1 MTVRIVTDSSCDL
14 PQKMA
19 DALGIRIVPLSVR
32 FGDTEYID
40 RTTITATEFWSKCA
54 ASATLPETAAPSPGS
69 FEETYRSLA
78 AEGATAIVVV
88 ALSSDLSATM
98 QSAELAAR
106 AMADE
111 AASLRAMQPS
121 DVAGVVRDLPIAQR
135 QLLAKEM
142 DDDRLTDLHEE
153 MPESDQLAL
162 ISNLDI
168 NRLIDVLAPEIDV
181 RIVDSR
187 NASMGLGLTVLAC
200 AELAKTGASADE
212 VVARAQSVIPR
223 TRVFAAL
230 DTLDNL
236 KKGGRIG
243 GAKAMLATV
252 MSIKPLISITNGLVE
267 EAGKQRT
274 RSKALAHLVDIL
286 RNQEVPIERLAVL
299 NAQCADIDA
308 FIAMV
313 KEVYTGEIIVGDI
326 GAVIGTHAGQG
337 TIGIVFLLSA

>member
-14 PQKMA
+14 PQAMA
-19 DALGIRIVPLSVR
+19 DALGIRIVPLSVS

-106 AMADE
+106 AV
-111 AASLRAMQPS
+111 SP
-121 DVAGVVRDLPIAQR
+121 G
-135 QLLAKEM
+135 
-142 DDDRLTDLHEE
+142 
-153 MPESDQLAL
+153 
-162 ISNLDI
+162 
-168 NRLIDVLAPEIDV
+168 IDV

-274 RSKALAHLVDIL
+274 RSKALAHLVEIL

>member
-14 PQKMA
+14 PQAMA

-106 AMADE
+106 A
-111 AASLRAMQPS
+111 
-121 DVAGVVRDLPIAQR
+121 VAPG
-135 QLLAKEM
+135 
-142 DDDRLTDLHEE
+142 
-153 MPESDQLAL
+153 
-162 ISNLDI
+162 
-168 NRLIDVLAPEIDV
+168 IDV

-200 AELAKTGASADE
+200 AELAKTGASVDE

-299 NAQCADIDA
+299 NAQCSDIDA
-308 FIAMV
+308 FVAMV

>member
-14 PQKMA
+14 PQAMA

-40 RTTITATEFWSKCA
+40 RTTITATEFWSKYA

-69 FEETYRSLA
+69 YEETYRSLT

-106 AMADE
+106 A
-111 AASLRAMQPS
+111 
-121 DVAGVVRDLPIAQR
+121 VAPG
-135 QLLAKEM
+135 
-142 DDDRLTDLHEE
+142 
-153 MPESDQLAL
+153 
-162 ISNLDI
+162 
-168 NRLIDVLAPEIDV
+168 IDV

-308 FIAMV
+308 FLAMV

>member
-14 PQKMA
+14 PQAMA

-106 AMADE
+106 A
-111 AASLRAMQPS
+111 
-121 DVAGVVRDLPIAQR
+121 VAPG
-135 QLLAKEM
+135 
-142 DDDRLTDLHEE
+142 
-153 MPESDQLAL
+153 
-162 ISNLDI
+162 
-168 NRLIDVLAPEIDV
+168 IDV

-200 AELAKTGASADE
+200 AELAKTGASVDE

-274 RSKALAHLVDIL
+274 RSKALAHLIDIL
-286 RNQEVPIERLAVL
+286 RKQEVPIERLAVL

-308 FIAMV
+308 FVAMV

>member
-14 PQKMA
+14 PQAMA

-106 AMADE
+106 A
-111 AASLRAMQPS
+111 
-121 DVAGVVRDLPIAQR
+121 VAPG
-135 QLLAKEM
+135 
-142 DDDRLTDLHEE
+142 
-153 MPESDQLAL
+153 
-162 ISNLDI
+162 
-168 NRLIDVLAPEIDV
+168 IDV
-181 RIVDSR
+181 RIIDSR

-200 AELAKTGASADE
+200 AELAKTGASVDE

-299 NAQCADIDA
+299 NAQCSDIDA
-308 FIAMV
+308 FVAMV
-313 KEVYTGEIIVGDI
+313 KEVYAGEIIVGDI

>member
-14 PQKMA
+14 PQQLA
-19 DALGIRIVPLSVR
+19 DQLGITIVPLSIR

-106 AMADE
+106 A
-111 AASLRAMQPS
+111 
-121 DVAGVVRDLPIAQR
+121 VAPG
-135 QLLAKEM
+135 
-142 DDDRLTDLHEE
+142 
-153 MPESDQLAL
+153 
-162 ISNLDI
+162 
-168 NRLIDVLAPEIDV
+168 IDV

>member
-14 PQKMA
+14 PQAMA
-19 DALGIRIVPLSVR
+19 DTLGIRIVPLSVR

-106 AMADE
+106 A
-111 AASLRAMQPS
+111 
-121 DVAGVVRDLPIAQR
+121 VAPG
-135 QLLAKEM
+135 
-142 DDDRLTDLHEE
+142 
-153 MPESDQLAL
+153 
-162 ISNLDI
+162 
-168 NRLIDVLAPEIDV
+168 IDV

-212 VVARAQSVIPR
+212 VVARALSVIPR

-252 MSIKPLISITNGLVE
+252 MSIKPLISITNGLVA

-299 NAQCADIDA
+299 NAQCADIDS

>member
-1 MTVRIVTDSSCDL
+1 
-14 PQKMA
+14 MA

-106 AMADE
+106 A
-111 AASLRAMQPS
+111 
-121 DVAGVVRDLPIAQR
+121 VAPG
-135 QLLAKEM
+135 
-142 DDDRLTDLHEE
+142 
-153 MPESDQLAL
+153 
-162 ISNLDI
+162 
-168 NRLIDVLAPEIDV
+168 IDV

-200 AELAKTGASADE
+200 AELAKTGASVDE

-223 TRVFAAL
+223 IRLFAAL

-252 MSIKPLISITNGLVE
+252 MSIKPLISIKNGLVE

-286 RNQEVPIERLAVL
+286 RNQELPIEQLSIL
-299 NAQCADIDA
+299 NAQCSDIDA
-308 FIAMV
+308 FVAMV

>member
-14 PQKMA
+14 PQAMA

-106 AMADE
+106 A
-111 AASLRAMQPS
+111 
-121 DVAGVVRDLPIAQR
+121 VAPG
-135 QLLAKEM
+135 
-142 DDDRLTDLHEE
+142 
-153 MPESDQLAL
+153 
-162 ISNLDI
+162 
-168 NRLIDVLAPEIDV
+168 IDV

-274 RSKALAHLVDIL
+274 RSKARAHLVDNL

>member
-14 PQKMA
+14 PQTMA
-19 DALGIRIVPLSVR
+19 DSLGIRIVPLSVR

-40 RTTITATEFWSKCA
+40 RTTITATEFWTKCA
-54 ASATLPETAAPSPGS
+54 ASATLPETAAPPQGS

-98 QSAELAAR
+98 QSAVLAAR
-106 AMADE
+106 A
-111 AASLRAMQPS
+111 
-121 DVAGVVRDLPIAQR
+121 VAPG
-135 QLLAKEM
+135 
-142 DDDRLTDLHEE
+142 
-153 MPESDQLAL
+153 
-162 ISNLDI
+162 
-168 NRLIDVLAPEIDV
+168 IDV
-181 RIVDSR
+181 RVVDSR

-200 AELAKTGASADE
+200 AELARTGASADE
-212 VVARAQSVIPR
+212 VVARAESVIPR

-299 NAQCADIDA
+299 NAQCSDIDA

>member
-14 PQKMA
+14 PQAMA
-19 DALGIRIVPLSVR
+19 DTLGIRIVPLSVR

-106 AMADE
+106 A
-111 AASLRAMQPS
+111 
-121 DVAGVVRDLPIAQR
+121 VAPG
-135 QLLAKEM
+135 
-142 DDDRLTDLHEE
+142 
-153 MPESDQLAL
+153 
-162 ISNLDI
+162 
-168 NRLIDVLAPEIDV
+168 IDV

-308 FIAMV
+308 FVAMV
-313 KEVYTGEIIVGDI
+313 REVYTGEIIVGDI

>member
-14 PQKMA
+14 PQAMA
-19 DALGIRIVPLSVR
+19 DTLGIRIVPLSVR

-106 AMADE
+106 A
-111 AASLRAMQPS
+111 
-121 DVAGVVRDLPIAQR
+121 VAPG
-135 QLLAKEM
+135 
-142 DDDRLTDLHEE
+142 
-153 MPESDQLAL
+153 
-162 ISNLDI
+162 
-168 NRLIDVLAPEIDV
+168 IDV

-200 AELAKTGASADE
+200 AELAKTGASVDE

-308 FIAMV
+308 FVAMV

>member
-14 PQKMA
+14 PQAMA

-106 AMADE
+106 A
-111 AASLRAMQPS
+111 
-121 DVAGVVRDLPIAQR
+121 VAPG
-135 QLLAKEM
+135 
-142 DDDRLTDLHEE
+142 
-153 MPESDQLAL
+153 
-162 ISNLDI
+162 
-168 NRLIDVLAPEIDV
+168 IDV

-299 NAQCADIDA
+299 NAQCSDIDA

-337 TIGIVFLLSA
+337 TIGIVFLLTA

>member
-14 PQKMA
+14 PQGMA
-19 DALGIRIVPLSVR
+19 DALGIRIVPLSIR

-54 ASATLPETAAPSPGS
+54 ASPTLPETAAPSPGQ

-88 ALSSDLSATM
+88 SLSS
-98 QSAELAAR
+98 
-106 AMADE
+106 
-111 AASLRAMQPS
+111 
-121 DVAGVVRDLPIAQR
+121 
-135 QLLAKEM
+135 
-142 DDDRLTDLHEE
+142 
-153 MPESDQLAL
+153 
-162 ISNLDI
+162 
-168 NRLIDVLAPEIDV
+168 
-181 RIVDSR
+181 VDSR

-200 AELAKTGASADE
+200 AELAATGASADE

-252 MSIKPLISITNGLVE
+252 MSIKPLISITNGLVA

-286 RNQEVPIERLAVL
+286 RNQEVPIERLSVL
-299 NAQCADIDA
+299 NAQCSDVDA
-308 FIAMV
+308 FVAMV
-313 KEVYTGEIIVGDI
+313 KEVYSGEIIIGDI

>member
-14 PQKMA
+14 PQAMA

-78 AEGATAIVVV
+78 AEGASAIVVV

-106 AMADE
+106 AV
-111 AASLRAMQPS
+111 SP
-121 DVAGVVRDLPIAQR
+121 G
-135 QLLAKEM
+135 
-142 DDDRLTDLHEE
+142 
-153 MPESDQLAL
+153 
-162 ISNLDI
+162 
-168 NRLIDVLAPEIDV
+168 IDV

-274 RSKALAHLVDIL
+274 RSKALAHLVEIL

>member
-14 PQKMA
+14 PQGMA
-19 DALGIRIVPLSVR
+19 DALGIRIVPLSIR

-54 ASATLPETAAPSPGS
+54 ASPTLPETAAPSPGQ

-78 AEGATAIVVV
+78 AEGATAIVVLS
-88 ALSSDLSATM
+88 LSSDLSATM

-106 AMADE
+106 A
-111 AASLRAMQPS
+111 
-121 DVAGVVRDLPIAQR
+121 VAPG
-135 QLLAKEM
+135 
-142 DDDRLTDLHEE
+142 
-153 MPESDQLAL
+153 
-162 ISNLDI
+162 
-168 NRLIDVLAPEIDV
+168 IDV

-200 AELAKTGASADE
+200 AELAATGASADE

-252 MSIKPLISITNGLVE
+252 MSIKPLIAITNGLVA

-286 RNQEVPIERLAVL
+286 RNQEVPIERLSVL
-299 NAQCADIDA
+299 NAQCADVDA
-308 FIAMV
+308 FVAMV
-313 KEVYTGEIIVGDI
+313 KEVYSGEIIIGDI

>member
-14 PQKMA
+14 PQAMA

-106 AMADE
+106 A
-111 AASLRAMQPS
+111 
-121 DVAGVVRDLPIAQR
+121 VAPG
-135 QLLAKEM
+135 
-142 DDDRLTDLHEE
+142 
-153 MPESDQLAL
+153 
-162 ISNLDI
+162 
-168 NRLIDVLAPEIDV
+168 IDV

-313 KEVYTGEIIVGDI
+313 KEVYSGEIIVGDI

>member
-14 PQKMA
+14 PQAMA
-19 DALGIRIVPLSVR
+19 NALGIRIVPLSVR

-78 AEGATAIVVV
+78 AEGATSIVVV

-106 AMADE
+106 A
-111 AASLRAMQPS
+111 
-121 DVAGVVRDLPIAQR
+121 VAPG
-135 QLLAKEM
+135 
-142 DDDRLTDLHEE
+142 
-153 MPESDQLAL
+153 
-162 ISNLDI
+162 
-168 NRLIDVLAPEIDV
+168 IDV

-274 RSKALAHLVDIL
+274 RSKALAHLVEIL

>member
-14 PQKMA
+14 PQAMA

-32 FGDTEYID
+32 FGDVEYID

-106 AMADE
+106 A
-111 AASLRAMQPS
+111 
-121 DVAGVVRDLPIAQR
+121 VAPGV
-135 QLLAKEM
+135 
-142 DDDRLTDLHEE
+142 
-153 MPESDQLAL
+153 
-162 ISNLDI
+162 
-168 NRLIDVLAPEIDV
+168 DV

-252 MSIKPLISITNGLVE
+252 MSIKPLISITNGLVG

-274 RSKALAHLVDIL
+274 RSKALAYLVDIL
-286 RNQEVPIERLAVL
+286 RNQEVPIERLSIL
-299 NAQCADIDA
+299 NAQCSDIDA
-308 FIAMV
+308 FVAMV
-313 KEVYTGEIIVGDI
+313 KEVYSGEIIVGDI

-337 TIGIVFLLSA
+337 TIGVAFLLTA

>member
-1 MTVRIVTDSSCDL
+1 MTIRIVTDSACDL
-14 PQKMA
+14 PQHLIAQHK
-19 DALGIRIVPLSVR
+19 IIVVPLTIR
-32 FGDTEYID
+32 FGETDYID
-40 RTTITATEFWSKCA
+40 GEDFTPKEFWAKCT
-54 ASATLPETAAPSPGS
+54 ASPVLPETAAPSPGQ
-69 FEETYRSLA
+69 FEAAYRRLQS
-78 AEGATAIVVV
+78 EGATGVLVVS
-88 ALSSDLSATM
+88 LSSGVSATM

-106 AMADE
+106 A
-111 AASLRAMQPS
+111 
-121 DVAGVVRDLPIAQR
+121 VAPA
-135 QLLAKEM
+135 
-142 DDDRLTDLHEE
+142 
-153 MPESDQLAL
+153 
-162 ISNLDI
+162 
-168 NRLIDVLAPEIDV
+168 IDV

-200 AELAKTGASADE
+200 AELAATGASADE

-252 MSIKPLISITNGLVE
+252 MSIKPLISITNGLVA

-286 RNQEVPIERLAVL
+286 RNQEVPIERLSVL
-299 NAQCADIDA
+299 NAQCSDVDA
-308 FIAMV
+308 FVAMV
-313 KEVYTGEIIVGDI
+313 KEVYSGEIIIGDI

>member
-14 PQKMA
+14 PQGMA
-19 DALGIRIVPLSVR
+19 DALGIRIVPLSIR

-40 RTTITATEFWSKCA
+40 RTTITATEFWSKCT
-54 ASATLPETAAPSPGS
+54 ASPTLPETAAPSPGQ

-88 ALSSDLSATM
+88 SLSSDLSATM

-106 AMADE
+106 A
-111 AASLRAMQPS
+111 
-121 DVAGVVRDLPIAQR
+121 VAPG
-135 QLLAKEM
+135 
-142 DDDRLTDLHEE
+142 
-153 MPESDQLAL
+153 
-162 ISNLDI
+162 
-168 NRLIDVLAPEIDV
+168 IDV

-200 AELAKTGASADE
+200 AELAATGASADE

-252 MSIKPLISITNGLVE
+252 MSIKPLISITNGLVA

-286 RNQEVPIERLAVL
+286 RNQEVPIERLSVL
-299 NAQCADIDA
+299 NAQCSDVDA
-308 FIAMV
+308 FVAMV
-313 KEVYTGEIIVGDI
+313 KEVYSGEIIIGDI

>member
-14 PQKMA
+14 PQGMA
-19 DALGIRIVPLSVR
+19 DALGIRIVPLSIR

-54 ASATLPETAAPSPGS
+54 ASPTLPETAAPSPGQ

-88 ALSSDLSATM
+88 SLSSDLSATM

-106 AMADE
+106 A
-111 AASLRAMQPS
+111 
-121 DVAGVVRDLPIAQR
+121 VAPG
-135 QLLAKEM
+135 
-142 DDDRLTDLHEE
+142 
-153 MPESDQLAL
+153 
-162 ISNLDI
+162 
-168 NRLIDVLAPEIDV
+168 IDV

-200 AELAKTGASADE
+200 AELAATGASADE

-252 MSIKPLISITNGLVE
+252 MSIKPLISITNGLVA

-274 RSKALAHLVDIL
+274 RSKALTHLVDIL
-286 RNQEVPIERLAVL
+286 RNQEVPIERLSVL
-299 NAQCADIDA
+299 NAQCADVDA
-308 FIAMV
+308 FVAMV
-313 KEVYTGEIIVGDI
+313 KEVYSGEIIIGDI